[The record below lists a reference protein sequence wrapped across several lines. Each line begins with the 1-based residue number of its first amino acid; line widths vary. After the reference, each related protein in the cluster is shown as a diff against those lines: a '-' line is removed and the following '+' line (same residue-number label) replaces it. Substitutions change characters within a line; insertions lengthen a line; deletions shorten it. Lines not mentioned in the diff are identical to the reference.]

1 MEIYVWCFFKT
12 VGTSMMTPL
21 KILIFTET
29 YYPVMGGGETQARL
43 LAQGLITAGHSVTI
57 LTRHSDLNLK
67 KHELIGPVPVH
78 RIPPA
83 GTGQLKKWGL
93 VFSCI
98 PKLIQ
103 LRSNYDL
110 IFVSGFRIIGAAAV
124 LVSKLLR
131 KKCILKADS
140 QGEMSGD
147 FFIDGLEKFGF
158 TLKFLP
164 FKAFLLLRNTLLKKA
179 EAFSS
184 ISAEI
189 TAELISSG
197 VPAAK
202 IVNIPN
208 SVDTQRFYPVR
219 NDQKLVLRK
228 KLGIPESSTVVMYT
242 GRLVSYKGLPVLL
255 KVWKEIQPHH
265 NDIHL
270 FLLGTGGLDIHNC
283 ESELHAFVKSNNLE
297 SSVHFTGNVQNV
309 SEYLQAADIFA
320 FPTENDAFPSSLIEA
335 MTCGLPVITTPV
347 GAIKTIIQDQLNGI
361 LIDPGN
367 EQQLSQALNLL
378 ICSKPLAAKLG
389 HSAWQTV
396 QAHYSAE
403 IVSKRYL
410 ALFQNMAAQSNQE

>member
-1 MEIYVWCFFKT
+1 
-12 VGTSMMTPL
+12 MMKPL

-29 YYPVMGGGETQARL
+29 YYPVMGGGETQAHL
-43 LAQGLITAGHSVTI
+43 LAEGLIAAGHSVTI
-57 LTRHSDLNLK
+57 LTRHSDRNLK
-67 KHELIGPVPVH
+67 KHELLGPVPVH

-93 VFSCI
+93 IFSCI

-103 LRSNYDL
+103 LRQNYDL
-110 IFVSGFRIIGAAAV
+110 IFVSGFRIIGATTV
-124 LVSKLLR
+124 LVSKLLG

-147 FFIDGLEKFGF
+147 FFIDGLHKFDF

-164 FKAFLLLRNTLLKKA
+164 FRAFLLLRNAILKKA

-184 ISAEI
+184 ISAEV
-189 TAELISSG
+189 TSELISSG
-197 VPAAK
+197 VKATK
-202 IVNIPN
+202 IYDIPN
-208 SVDTQRFYPVR
+208 SVDTQRFFPVSSEH
-219 NDQKLVLRK
+219 KLVLRN
-228 KLGIPESSTVVMYT
+228 KLGIPELSTVVIYT

-255 KVWKEIQPHH
+255 KAWKEIQSQHT
-265 NDIHL
+265 DIHL
-270 FLLGTGGLDIHNC
+270 FILGTGGLDIHNC
-283 ESELHAFVKSNNLE
+283 EDVLHSYVTSYKLND
-297 SSVHFTGNVQNV
+297 SVHFTGNVQNV
-309 SEYLQAADIFA
+309 HEYLQASDIFA

-347 GAIKTIIQDQLNGI
+347 GAIKTIIQDQRNGI

-367 EQQLSQALNLL
+367 EQQLTEALNLL
-378 ICSKPLAAKLG
+378 ICSKPLAANLG

-396 QAHYSAE
+396 QAQYSAE

-410 ALFQNMAAQSNQE
+410 TLFQSMAAKSNQV